1 MRSKDTVPIYNFG
14 VIEEQARSWRLLSE
28 RLAAETDE
36 RLRSNLEVVA
46 RHVEAE
52 VGGDIPALMATLVPQ
67 PAYEFL
73 SDSGSSAVSGF
84 AAVKAL
90 YERAVE
96 YGRNRREF
104 ELSLVLA
111 DRDHVVTEGA
121 LRQVMSGSH
130 IKEFGIEYEREPA
143 PGGWYLTEALTLI
156 VWPITPEGLISG
168 ERVYYAQKERILKRI
183 TPDEYLHLGSL
194 DRVAS

>member
-1 MRSKDTVPIYNFG
+1 MAVSNFG
-14 VIEEQARSWRLLSE
+14 VTEEQARSWKLLSE
-28 RLAAETDE
+28 RLASETDA
-36 RLRSNLEVVA
+36 RLRSNLEVVV

-67 PAYEFL
+67 PEYEFL
-73 SDSGSSAVSGF
+73 SDSGPSAASGF
-84 AAVKAL
+84 DSIKAL

-96 YGRNRREF
+96 YSRNRREF

-121 LRQVMSGSH
+121 LRQVMAGRH
-130 IKEFGIEYEREPA
+130 IESFGIGYEQEPK
-143 PGGWYLTEALTLI
+143 PDGWYLTEALTLI

-168 ERVYYAQKERILKRI
+168 ERVFLVQKERIVRQIRAHEFPHMGPLERLRA
-183 TPDEYLHLGSL
+183 E
-194 DRVAS
+194 